1 MSVWRCTNSAWV
13 HREGE
18 TQYGAQL
25 VLQGWQWGQG
35 GRGGGGGQGRS
46 MRLSAFLLVLPLP
59 PRPTHLSTC
68 PPAPW
73 LACPPAQGPHLPTYP
88 LGLPSHLPVRCTC
101 PTAQGPYLP
110 TDPLAAPTLVGA
122 TAPGPLLT
130 LHVLQLNDFHLGIP
144 PLAPDIKRH
153 MGVLKQPGVSLGVAL
168 VAWAEPPAGV
178 PTGPGGGRGVH
189 SDGHG
194 GRGRHGG
201 DGLAVAGGRAARGC
215 ER

>member
-1 MSVWRCTNSAWV
+1 MFLTPGSS
-13 HREGE
+13 
-18 TQYGAQL
+18 
-25 VLQGWQWGQG
+25 LQAV
-35 GRGGGGGQGRS
+35 RGGGGGAS
-46 MRLSAFLLVLPLP
+46 NLWPLCFRFDSP
-59 PRPTHLSTC
+59 
-68 PPAPW
+68 
-73 LACPPAQGPHLPTYP
+73 
-88 LGLPSHLPVRCTC
+88 
-101 PTAQGPYLP
+101 
-110 TDPLAAPTLVGA
+110 LVGA